1 MTIDDAY
8 SFHPSIG
15 VDMEGN
21 THIAWMD
28 GRDYGFEKDVNYE
41 IYYTKLRLQ
50 GAGEFDGRDDGL
62 STYAIKKINDTP
74 ISNVETYAGLPQ
86 NAPWGGNSVFPSL
99 LTDDQN
105 QVHIAWVDS
114 GNISAGEELLYVRLN
129 HTSLEGDGLTAL
141 DPWETVAITSW
152 SSNKLGAEFRLQ
164 TEYRYAS
171 SIFE

>member
-1 MTIDDAY
+1 
-8 SFHPSIG
+8 
-15 VDMEGN
+15 MEGN

-74 ISNVETYAGLPQ
+74 ISNVETNAGLPQ
-86 NAPWGGNSVFPSL
+86 NAPWGAIPSSHPPH
-99 LTDDQN
+99 DDQN

-114 GNISAGEELLYVRLN
+114 GTRLLVKN
-129 HTSLEGDGLTAL
+129 FCTCD
-141 DPWETVAITSW
+141 
-152 SSNKLGAEFRLQ
+152 
-164 TEYRYAS
+164 
-171 SIFE
+171 